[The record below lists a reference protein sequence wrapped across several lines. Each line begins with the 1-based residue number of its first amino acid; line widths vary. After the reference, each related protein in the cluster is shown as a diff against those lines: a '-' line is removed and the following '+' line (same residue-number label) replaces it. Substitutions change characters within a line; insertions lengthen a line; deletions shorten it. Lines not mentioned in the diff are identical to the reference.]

1 MITDPCSSCGGEGR
15 RRKHRKLEVNIP
27 AGVEEGSRIRLSGE
41 GAVGP
46 NGSEAGDLYLF
57 VSIIDH
63 PLFERDGTE
72 IFCSVPISIVDASLG
87 GSVEFPRFQVE
98 GQKLRYHQDHKMVIN
113 LDSLGKECQL

>member
-27 AGVEEGSRIRLSGE
+27 AGVEEGSRI
-41 GAVGP
+41 
-46 NGSEAGDLYLF
+46 
-57 VSIIDH
+57 
-63 PLFERDGTE
+63 
-72 IFCSVPISIVDASLG
+72 
-87 GSVEFPRFQVE
+87 QVE